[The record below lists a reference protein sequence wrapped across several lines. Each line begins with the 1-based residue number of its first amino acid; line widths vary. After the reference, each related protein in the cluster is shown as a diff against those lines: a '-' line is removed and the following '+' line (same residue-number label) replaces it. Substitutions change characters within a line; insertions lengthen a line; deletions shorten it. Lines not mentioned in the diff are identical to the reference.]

1 MRLDSRFVWKVFMSR
16 QRGWWVMDLGL
27 SSEAMALEVVRV
39 REQSMPR
46 LLRRVLLQICS
57 EVSPI

>member
-16 QRGWWVMDLGL
+16 QRGLWVMDLGL
-27 SSEAMALEVVRV
+27 SSEAMALEMVRV

-46 LLRRVLLQICS
+46 LLRRVLLQICR